1 MMFGNKEKIIKTVKI
16 EGMSCMHCVKKVE
29 EALKRIKGVKEVT
42 VNLDAKRALIIAK
55 QEIEETQIKNI
66 IEEIGYEVVEIE

>member
-1 MMFGNKEKIIKTVKI
+1 MMIGNKEKIIKTVKI

-29 EALKRIKGVKEVT
+29 EALKRIKRVKEVT

>member
-1 MMFGNKEKIIKTVKI
+1 MFGNKEKIIKTVKI

-29 EALKRIKGVKEVT
+29 EALKGIKGVKEVT
-42 VNLDAKRALIIAK
+42 VNLEAKMALIIAK

-66 IEEIGYEVVEIE
+66 IKEIGYEVVGIE